1 MCYTSS
7 MLLTLPKRLNYGPQ
21 FQQTLNNLE
30 SIRNEPKVT
39 INLADLEFARPVASL
54 VIGAKLRDVLKQRN
68 RNNYKTYL
76 EGFRKNSPAQSYLM
90 HMGFFDYCG
99 FENIGHSV
107 GEATGTTSFMPITC
121 IEKETLLALTQA
133 PYRKLRDVIL
143 DESQKLAAILVDPN
157 QSPDAYWSIA
167 YSIREVIRNVF
178 EHAQATHCYVCGQRW
193 SNGQV
198 QLGIID
204 SGIGIR
210 HSIKSTVPILDDCDA
225 LNKVVLPGLS
235 RSNNKVKNVFDNSGY
250 GLYVLSEIGREYG
263 RFTLGSGKACLRISK
278 RGEVNDHFRFTGTV
292 VGLHFDKT
300 PNNFE
305 HFLQETIYSG
315 EQEARLLGYN
325 EKASESSRRFI

>member
-1 MCYTSS
+1 MQ
-7 MLLTLPKRLNYGPQ
+7 LTLPKRLNYGPQ
-21 FQQTLNNLE
+21 LQQTLDALE
-30 SIRNEPKVT
+30 NIRNVPKVS
-39 INLADLEFARPVASL
+39 INLANLEFARPVASL
-54 VIGAKLRDVLKQRN
+54 VIGAKLRDVLKQRE
-68 RNNYKTYL
+68 RSDYTTYL
-76 EGFRKNSPAQSYLM
+76 EGLKRDSAAQSYLR

-99 FENIGHSV
+99 FENIGNSV
-107 GEATGTTSFMPITC
+107 GEASGTTNFMPITC

-133 PYRKLRDVIL
+133 PYRKMRDVIL

-157 QSPDAYWSIA
+157 QLPDAYWSIA

-178 EHAQATHCYVCGQRW
+178 EHAGASHCFVCGQRW
-193 SNGQV
+193 GNGQV

-210 HSIKSTVPILDDCDA
+210 HSIKSTVPVIDDCDA

-235 RSNNKVKNVFDNSGY
+235 RSNNKANNIFDNSGY

-300 PNNFE
+300 PENFE
-305 HFLQETIYSG
+305 SFLQETIYSG

-325 EKASESSRRFI
+325 ETASESSRRLV